1 MVPTWNFVAAHLT
14 GVPEVLSAE
23 ENLEVLTRLVDA
35 FEDRVANPRR
45 ISGGGIDA
53 EYASR
58 ISSGTVG
65 IRLTPT
71 KIVAKNKMSQNR
83 SAEIVGNIIRELDG
97 DGPYASAAL
106 AAEMR
111 RTHDRLG
118 TFRS

>member
-1 MVPTWNFVAAHLT
+1 
-14 GVPEVLSAE
+14 
-23 ENLEVLTRLVDA
+23 
-35 FEDRVANPRR
+35 
-45 ISGGGIDA
+45 
-53 EYASR
+53 
-58 ISSGTVG
+58 VG